1 MRESIFV
8 PKFAHLP
15 EVVTVVAV
23 KEVTNTFLQ
32 GIFWWYQ
39 KKVVSL
45 QTISNH
51 DFIEN

>member
-8 PKFAHLP
+8 SKFAHLP

-23 KEVTNTFLQ
+23 TEVTNTFLQ

>member
-1 MRESIFV
+1 MLMLLDI
-8 PKFAHLP
+8 
-15 EVVTVVAV
+15 T
-23 KEVTNTFLQ
+23 LQ